1 MSFTSKLY
9 SLISKN
15 RLKSIDLSRKNPE
28 LFQRKLFNE
37 LIKRGAKT
45 EFGKEHNFEAINSID
60 KYGQNVPLRDYNMFE
75 PYIERV
81 RKQEK
86 NVLWDTPVKW
96 FAKSSGTSSSKSK
109 FIPITKDSL
118 QNCHYSGMKK
128 MIATY
133 IDNNPM
139 SQLFDGDALTLG
151 GSVTVDE
158 LGFGKSSYGDLSA
171 VLLKNSPLFVEMRRV
186 PKRKIALLP
195 DFEQKVDIICKNAL
209 KYNVTNFS
217 GVPSWNMVLFRK
229 ILDYTGKTNLKEL
242 WPNLE
247 LFMHGGINFEPYRN
261 EYKKI
266 ISGEMNYMENYNA
279 SEGYFAFQDDPLDK
293 SMLLLTDNGIF
304 YEFIPMEKLEAAL
317 AGSFNSFNTVEDVKT
332 GINYAIVITTNGGLW
347 RYLIGDSI
355 KFTSLKPH
363 KFIITGRTQLFINTF
378 GEELMIHNAEHALTK
393 ACQEHNITI
402 ENYTVAPV
410 FMSDKTKGYHQW
422 LIEFK
427 TEPTN
432 KKEFADSL
440 DRALCS
446 NNSDYEAK
454 RKNNITMEPPQ
465 IVSLKKGAFYSWLES
480 KGKLGGQNKV
490 PRLSNNRTYAQE
502 LLNINEGLNL

>member
-1 MSFTSKLY
+1 MALTSKIY
-9 SLISKN
+9 HSISKN
-15 RLKSIDLSRKNPE
+15 MLKSIDLSRKNPE
-28 LFQRKLFNE
+28 LFQRKWFNE
-37 LIKRGAKT
+37 LIKRGENT
-45 EFGKEHNFEAINSID
+45 EFGKEHNFKAIHNID
-60 KYGQNVPLRDYNMFE
+60 QYGLNVPLRDYNMFE
-75 PYIERV
+75 PYIQRV

-86 NVLWDTPVKW
+86 RVLWDSPVKW
-96 FAKSSGTSSSKSK
+96 FAKSSGTSSAKSK

-118 QNCHYSGMKK
+118 QNCHYSGMRK
-128 MIATY
+128 MISTY
-133 IDNNPM
+133 IDNNPR
-139 SQLFDGDALTLG
+139 SKIFDGHALTLG
-151 GSVTVDE
+151 GSVTIDE

-171 VLLKNSPLFVEMRRV
+171 VLLKNSPIWVEIRRV

-195 DFEQKVDIICKNAL
+195 NFEQKVDIICKNAL
-209 KYNVTNFS
+209 NYNVSNFS
-217 GVPSWNMVLFRK
+217 GVPSWNIVLFRK
-229 ILDYTGKTNLKEL
+229 ILDYTGKRNLKEI

-304 YEFIPMEKLEAAL
+304 YEFIPMNKLDAAL
-317 AGSFNSFNTVEDVKT
+317 AGKFNSFNTVEDVKT
-332 GINYAIVITTNGGLW
+332 GINYALVITTNGGLW

-393 ACQEHNITI
+393 ACKEHNVSI
-402 ENYTVAPV
+402 ENYTVAPI
-410 FMSDKTKGYHQW
+410 FMSDKTKGCHQW
-422 LIEFK
+422 LIEFE
-427 TEPTN
+427 TEPSN
-432 KKEFADSL
+432 KEEFIKSL
-440 DRALCS
+440 DKALCS

-454 RKNNITMEPPQ
+454 RENNITMDAPQ
-465 IVSLKKGAFYSWLES
+465 VVCLKKGAFYNWLES

-502 LLNINEGLNL
+502 LLDINKKM